1 MQNNQHMQE
10 FSDVLE
16 EVNFILYG
24 SKKGKSDEEFETAQ
38 EQQVEVYVR

>member
-1 MQNNQHMQE
+1 MQSDQQMQQ

-24 SKKGKSDEEFETAQ
+24 SKKGKSDEELETER
-38 EQQVEVYVR
+38 EQQAEISVR